1 MQKIIFLVTI
11 ISLAICLLLLNC
23 CSEINRRIPMELEY
37 FNLVKAIP
45 LGMQADKIQYHSP
58 SNTLYAM
65 SVKSQEIYIFQDQER
80 KNVLGGLG
88 SSKVNF
94 FYLADIAMGSDNSLY
109 VLDSSARSVKKFSS
123 DGSPSGS
130 IELKNSVQPKCL
142 CVYQDQG
149 LFIFDSASG
158 EIINYS
164 GIDGTELNRFGRF
177 QLQQVSS
184 LFCNHDYLIAYEK
197 ANNVSHIFSVL
208 GQFVKTE
215 QGQVVYDLYNNAIC
229 YNAGM
234 LKCLSSSAYMP
245 LTAENVFMSISGDLL
260 ALSIGEEIRI
270 YKINYSQV
278 R

>member
-1 MQKIIFLVTI
+1 MRKVLFLAIIV
-11 ISLAICLLLLNC
+11 SLAICLVVLNC
-23 CSEINRRIPMELEY
+23 CSDINRRTPMDIEY

-45 LGMQADKIQYHSP
+45 LGMHTDKIQYHSP

-65 SVKSQEIYIFQDQER
+65 SIKSQEIYIFQDQER

-94 FYLADIAMGSDNSLY
+94 QYLADIAMGSDNSLY
-109 VLDSSARSVKKFSS
+109 VLDSSARIVKKFSS

-149 LFIFDSASG
+149 LFIFDTASG

-177 QLQQVSS
+177 QLQQVNS
-184 LFCNHDYLIAYEK
+184 LFCNHDYLIAYDK
-197 ANNVSHIFSVL
+197 ANNVSNIFSVL

-229 YNAGM
+229 FNAGM
-234 LKCLSSSAYMP
+234 LKCLSSSAYLP
-245 LTAENVFMSISGDLL
+245 LAAENVFMCISNDLL
-260 ALSIGEEIRI
+260 ALRIGEEIRI
-270 YKINYSQV
+270 YKINYARV
-278 R
+278 E

>member
-1 MQKIIFLVTI
+1 MRKVLFLAIIV
-11 ISLAICLLLLNC
+11 SLAICLVVLNC
-23 CSEINRRIPMELEY
+23 CSDINRRTPMDIEY

-45 LGMQADKIQYHSP
+45 LGMQTDKIQYHSQ

-65 SVKSQEIYIFQDQER
+65 SIKSQEIYIFQDQER

-94 FYLADIAMGSDNSLY
+94 QYLADIAMGSDNSLY
-109 VLDSSARSVKKFSS
+109 VLDSSARIVKKFSS

-164 GIDGTELNRFGRF
+164 GIDGTAVSCSGTAPSGR
-177 QLQQVSS
+177 
-184 LFCNHDYLIAYEK
+184 A
-197 ANNVSHIFSVL
+197 A
-208 GQFVKTE
+208 
-215 QGQVVYDLYNNAIC
+215 
-229 YNAGM
+229 
-234 LKCLSSSAYMP
+234 
-245 LTAENVFMSISGDLL
+245 
-260 ALSIGEEIRI
+260 
-270 YKINYSQV
+270 V
-278 R
+278 RRRGR